1 MKLMIGL
8 TLATGL
14 AMLVAGCSG
23 QGGNGSFPSGPG
35 DTSSTATR
43 TAVPAA
49 TRNFNLAVRC
59 PGVHWE
65 KAHGWPDTQI
75 MQQQSV
81 EKDEITA
88 CEQWAA
94 AQPKG
99 YVPPP
104 PPGVPPAPG
113 AAKAAPSPAG
123 APSPAAAGGA
133 QSSAAGAPAPAT
145 P

>member
-1 MKLMIGL
+1 MKSMIGL

-14 AMLVAGCSG
+14 ALLVAGCSG

-35 DTSSTATR
+35 DTSSTAVR
-43 TAVPAA
+43 ASVPSA

-65 KAHGWPDTQI
+65 KSHGWPDTQI

-81 EKDEITA
+81 EQSEIVA

-104 PPGVPPAPG
+104 PPGVTPAGG
-113 AAKAAPSPAG
+113 AKAPAAAPSPG
-123 APSPAAAGGA
+123 AGGA
-133 QSSAAGAPAPAT
+133 
-145 P
+145 

>member
-1 MKLMIGL
+1 MKSMIGL

-14 AMLVAGCSG
+14 ALLVAGCSG
-23 QGGNGSFPSGPG
+23 QGGTGSFPSGKG
-35 DTSSTATR
+35 DTSSEATR
-43 TAVPAA
+43 SGVPAA

-65 KAHGWPDTQI
+65 KSHGWPDSQI

-81 EKDEITA
+81 EQSEIQA
-88 CEQWAA
+88 CEEWVK

-104 PPGVPPAPG
+104 PPGVA
-113 AAKAAPSPAG
+113 PAG
-123 APSPAAAGGA
+123 GKAPTSGGGTGGGAAGGS
-133 QSSAAGAPAPAT
+133 QSSSAG
-145 P
+145 